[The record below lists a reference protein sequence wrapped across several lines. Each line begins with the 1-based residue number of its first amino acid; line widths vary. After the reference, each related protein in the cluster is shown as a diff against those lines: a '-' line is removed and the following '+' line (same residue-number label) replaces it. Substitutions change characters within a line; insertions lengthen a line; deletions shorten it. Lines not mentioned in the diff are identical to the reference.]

1 MVLGTFRDKRGT
13 LDSTRNGRAGDG
25 DGSDDEDKLVGW
37 LYVGSH
43 NFTPSAW
50 GTLSGT
56 SFSPSLNVSPHRSTP
71 QYASLTPRF
80 QVNNYELGILI
91 PLRTQE
97 EVERMTCWER
107 PPKKYV
113 LGQDEPWVRCH
124 CVCLPDAVGILD

>member
-25 DGSDDEDKLVGW
+25 DGGDDEDKLVGW

-56 SFSPSLNVSPHRSTP
+56 SFSPSLNVSPHRSP
-71 QYASLTPRF
+71 AAVRVSHAPVSGQQLRARDPHPPPDPGGGREDD
-80 QVNNYELGILI
+80 VLGA
-91 PLRTQE
+91 PAE
-97 EVERMTCWER
+97 EVR
-107 PPKKYV
+107 PRA
-113 LGQDEPWVRCH
+113 GR
-124 CVCLPDAVGILD
+124 AVGALLLCLLA